1 MPLLTLRE
9 VCLSYGGPLLL
20 DHVDFQLRRGERV
33 CLVGRNGAG
42 KSTLMKLIN
51 GEHQAD
57 QGEYLIK
64 QGVRVQRLQQE
75 VPEGTVGNILSVVA
89 HGLGELG
96 GYLARYD
103 ELLKLEQFD
112 QEFENLQHRIEE
124 QQGWQ
129 ARQQIDRVL
138 SRLQLDPASE
148 FNTLSGGW
156 KRRVLLAQ
164 ALVGEPDVLL
174 LDEPTNHLDITAIE
188 WLEEFLV
195 SYAGTLLFIT
205 HDRSFLQRLATRI
218 VELDRGKLVSFP
230 GDYAAYLQRKEAML
244 QEEEQQ
250 NALFDKRLAQE
261 EVWIRQGIKARRTRN
276 EGRVRALEKMRTE
289 RSQRRNRQGQAKIG
303 ADSGERSGKLVI
315 EAQNI
320 CYHYDDQPIVRDFS
334 VTIMRGDKIGII
346 GPNGAGKSTLLAMLL
361 GRLVPQAGEIK
372 SGTNLQ
378 VAYFDQLRQA
388 LNEEATVFDMVAEG
402 KNTVILHGKERHVMS
417 YLQDFL
423 FAPERARSPVK
434 ALSGGERNRLL
445 LAKLFTQPCNVLV
458 LDEPT
463 NDLDMETLD
472 LLEELLLDYQG
483 TLLLVS
489 HDRAFL
495 NDVVTSTLVFE
506 GMGLVNEYVGGYD
519 DWLRQRSVLSQG
531 QSQAQAQAQ
540 AQIQNSIKN
549 PAGSQVENCAV
560 NKNNTM
566 DKSGVKEQKKKLS
579 GKLSFKEKQ
588 ELEALP
594 AKIEQLEHEQE
605 ELNLAMANG
614 DFYQQESDVIR
625 QATTR
630 MATLEEALLACY
642 ERWETL
648 DAKIK

>member
-75 VPEGTVGNILSVVA
+75 VPEGTVGSILSVVA

-96 GYLARYD
+96 GCLARYD

-138 SRLQLDPASE
+138 SRLELDPTGQ
-148 FNTLSGGW
+148 FNALSGGW

-276 EGRVRALEKMRTE
+276 EGRVRALEKMRME
-289 RSQRRNRQGQAKIG
+289 RSQRRHRQGQAKIG

-361 GRLVPQAGEIK
+361 GRLAPQVGEIK

-388 LNEEATVFDMVAEG
+388 LNEETTVFDTVAEG
-402 KNTVILHGKERHVMS
+402 KNTVMLQGKERHVIS

-506 GMGLVNEYVGGYD
+506 GQGLVNEYVGGYD
-519 DWLRQRSVLSQG
+519 DWLRQRSVLSQD
-531 QSQAQAQAQ
+531 QSQVQT
-540 AQIQNSIKN
+540 QNQTQNLIKN
-549 PAGSQVENCAV
+549 PAGSQVESCGV

-566 DKSGVKEQKKKLS
+566 DKSRVKEQNKKSS

-605 ELNLAMANG
+605 ELNLAMARG

-630 MATLEEALLACY
+630 MATLEEALFACY
-642 ERWETL
+642 ERWEAL